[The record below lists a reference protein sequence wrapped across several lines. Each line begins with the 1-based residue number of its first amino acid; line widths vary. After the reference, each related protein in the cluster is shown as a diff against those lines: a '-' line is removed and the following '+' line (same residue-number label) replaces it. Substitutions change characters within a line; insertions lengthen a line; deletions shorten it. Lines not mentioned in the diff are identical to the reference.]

1 MDSNQS
7 YLKQIYTSRINLID
21 YLKNMGFE
29 CGDYEN
35 FSIEEIDA
43 MKKYSQLN
51 FKVVRPGTTESCY
64 IMYKIEVGLKQ
75 NVIKKNNIEGF
86 INEIF
91 EDTIQIEKNDT
102 LVIITTEY
110 AQESI
115 HKVIKNIWENQ
126 NKFVVIFT
134 LANLQMNILN
144 HTFVPKHIKLTP
156 EEKIEFYKKFNVQYD
171 SQLPEISRFDPVAKI
186 IFLKPGD
193 ICKITRFDKISLTNE
208 FYRICVS

>member
-7 YLKQIYTSRINLID
+7 YVKQIYTSRMNLIE

-29 CGDYEN
+29 CGEFEH
-35 FSIEEIDA
+35 FSIEEIEV
-43 MKKYSQLN
+43 MKKYQQLD
-51 FKVVRPGTTESCY
+51 FKVVNPETTESCLVN
-64 IMYKIEVGLKQ
+64 YKIDTSLKQ
-75 NVIKKNNIEGF
+75 NMVKKNNIEGF

-91 EDTIQIEKNDT
+91 EDTIPIEKKDT
-102 LVIITTEY
+102 LVIVTTEY

-115 HKVIKNIWENQ
+115 HKVIKNMWENQ
-126 NKFVVIFT
+126 NKFVVILT
-134 LANLQMNILN
+134 LANLQMNILK

-156 EEKIEFYKKFNVQYD
+156 EEKIEFYKNFNIQSD

-186 IFLKPGD
+186 IFLRPGD